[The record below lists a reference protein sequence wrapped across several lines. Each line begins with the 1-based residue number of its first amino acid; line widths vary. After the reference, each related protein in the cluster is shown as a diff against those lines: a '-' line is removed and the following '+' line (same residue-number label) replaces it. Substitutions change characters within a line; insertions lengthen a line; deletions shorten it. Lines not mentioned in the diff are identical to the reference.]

1 MGTLSPGRT
10 LRALPFS
17 TASTGTSSSLPSR
30 TRWAVLAARFSSPR
44 MAATSARLSQLAQ
57 PDWNLTTDRLGQK
70 HQRDRISVEGQ
81 RQNGRSASGAADGA
95 AGYHNVAGLMQ
106 LRDAR

>member
-1 MGTLSPGRT
+1 
-10 LRALPFS
+10 
-17 TASTGTSSSLPSR
+17 
-30 TRWAVLAARFSSPR
+30 

-95 AGYHNVAGLMQ
+95 AGYHNVAGLMHYAM
-106 LRDAR
+106 RVGAGAAVFNRKKE